1 MVGYWALVC
10 AAAVLRVHRVSE
22 VPFDKRIARDKGNIV
37 EVVDLRLGQPGPSLD
52 ELLDVRIEFTDL
64 AYLEVKVKFRLVR

>member
-1 MVGYWALVC
+1 
-10 AAAVLRVHRVSE
+10 VSE